1 MLAACAATIAGAPV
15 AWFMA
20 EPAAAVVA
28 SAASEVRDLAEML
41 GQRSPGARTQA
52 LLNKHAR
59 VPEEIN
65 PKPRPATPATGPH
78 EPAGPSTTALIDL
91 LLPPAAPVTVA
102 SNDLPPVIAPPTTL
116 NEVLNPMPGGG
127 TFTPPSNG
135 GTTRLPTSEPGELVT
150 SAVPEPQTWAL
161 MLLGFGLIG
170 WRIRRRKSRRALSS
184 PRTDVGAVDDQHIIA
199 DRH

>member
-41 GQRSPGARTQA
+41 GQRSPGTRTEAQ
-52 LLNKHAR
+52 LNKHAR
-59 VPEEIN
+59 VAAKIH
-65 PKPRPATPATGPH
+65 PKPATPSGH
-78 EPAGPSTTALIDL
+78 VNEPVGPSTTALIDL
-91 LLPPAAPVTVA
+91 LLPPVAPVTVA
-102 SNDLPPVIAPPTTL
+102 SNELPPVIAPPTTL
-116 NEVLNPMPGGG
+116 NEILNSMPGGQ

-135 GTTRLPTSEPGELVT
+135 GTMRLPTSEPKELVT

-170 WRIRRRKSRRALSS
+170 WRIRRRKSTKGSKLA
-184 PRTDVGAVDDQHIIA
+184 AN
-199 DRH
+199 